1 MDQKNASPDYAGD
14 QPQDAGPEQDEKT
27 KKRRNRP
34 IQFNE
39 VARNRV
45 AVNWLGAGDPLLDAR
60 LRPLLKKEVAKK

>member
-34 IQFNE
+34 IHFNE
-39 VARNRV
+39 SRAEQGGGELAGSRRPVA
-45 AVNWLGAGDPLLDAR
+45 
-60 LRPLLKKEVAKK
+60 